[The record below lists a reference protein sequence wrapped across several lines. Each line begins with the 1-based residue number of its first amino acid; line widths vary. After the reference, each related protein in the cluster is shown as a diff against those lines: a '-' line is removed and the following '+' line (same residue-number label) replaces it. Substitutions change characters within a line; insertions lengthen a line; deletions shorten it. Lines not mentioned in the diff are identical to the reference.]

1 MARHAHKHSSSSTTN
16 AAKAVYRK
24 WGGWIES
31 LWLRVCGIVACT
43 NLQHPRSISHPR
55 TGLSFLPRTCG
66 GGALCQAFFAAQ
78 PILLDLMAA
87 EAPAAAAAATT
98 DKPEGMAEA
107 TETTVPSTPPVSHEE
122 GAAEEEEEGWETVG
136 SSKDKKPKEE
146 SKPASPSSSAAP
158 PSAPTTTTT
167 EHNEQDDDDSDD
179 ESSGGKDDDGVQLG
193 FVETIPPELQGKL
206 LFQDPDWDEWD
217 GGKVG
222 GKPIWLNPRD
232 LPSRALLDCAS
243 CQGPLSFIL
252 QIYCPLDEPAEAF
265 HRVLYVFAC
274 RKPRCYGKG
283 CAKVLRCQLPRKN
296 AFYAYDVGGSGKSR
310 KAALKEAREGR
321 EGLAAKTCEVCGQ
334 GADKV
339 CAGCKG
345 VSYCTR
351 AHQREGWK
359 AGHRHVCKGTGK
371 EKEEAE
377 KQCQEGEGGADATTT
392 NGAAAAA
399 AAATAAAAAAAAGEG
414 AAAAEAVAPAAQGDL
429 LAPPL
434 LSSSVFPEFE
444 IVIEEEKQEGGEG
457 GEEGKEDDGD
467 AALLKKYQDVV
478 VTEMD
483 DDARVGQKHLDEA
496 TGANSALKD
505 RQSLRFLAV
514 IGREPGQIL
523 RYARWND
530 KAPLWVSA
538 EDQPSIENDVPACE
552 RCGGRRAFE
561 FQVMPQL
568 LHYLGVDSQA
578 VFPSK
583 PGEGFRLGAM
593 DWGTLAVYT
602 CVKSCGSGG
611 EGGGE
616 GRYVEE
622 FVWRQKPM
630 A

>member
-1 MARHAHKHSSSSTTN
+1 
-16 AAKAVYRK
+16 
-24 WGGWIES
+24 
-31 LWLRVCGIVACT
+31 
-43 NLQHPRSISHPR
+43 
-55 TGLSFLPRTCG
+55 
-66 GGALCQAFFAAQ
+66 
-78 PILLDLMAA
+78 MAA
-87 EAPAAAAAATT
+87 EAAAAAATT
-98 DKPEGMAEA
+98 DKPDAMADA
-107 TETTVPSTPPVSHEE
+107 TQPAVPSTPPVSHEE
-122 GAAEEEEEGWETVG
+122 SVAAEEEEEDWETVG
-136 SSKDKKPKEE
+136 SSKGSSKEKRPKEE
-146 SKPASPSSSAAP
+146 SKQASPSSSDVP

-167 EHNEQDDDDSDD
+167 EDNEQDDDDSDD

-193 FVETIPPELQGKL
+193 FVESIPAELQGKL
-206 LFQDPDWDEWD
+206 LFQDPDWHEWD

-243 CQGPLSFIL
+243 CQDPLSFIL

-296 AFYAYDVGGSGKSR
+296 TFYAYEVGGSGKSR

-351 AHQREGWK
+351 AHQKEEWK
-359 AGHRHVCKGTGK
+359 ASHKYNCKGTRK
-371 EKEEAE
+371 EKEEVE
-377 KQCQEGEGGADATTT
+377 KQCQEGEAKTEATTN
-392 NGAAAAA
+392 NGS
-399 AAATAAAAAAAAGEG
+399 AAAGEAAGEGGG
-414 AAAAEAVAPAAQGDL
+414 AASVAAAVAVPDAQGDAS
-429 LAPPL
+429 APPL
-434 LSSSVFPEFE
+434 RSSSVFPEFE
-444 IVIEEEKQEGGEG
+444 IVIEEEKQEGGQG
-457 GEEGKEDDGD
+457 GGEGKEDDGD
-467 AALLKKYQDVV
+467 AALLKKYQEVV
-478 VTEMD
+478 VTETD

-496 TGANSALKD
+496 TGANPALKD
-505 RQSLRFLAV
+505 KQSLRFLAV

-530 KAPLWVSA
+530 KAPLWVSV
-538 EDQPSIENDVPACE
+538 EDQPSIDKDVPACE

-602 CVKSCGSGG
+602 CVRSCGGGG

-616 GRYVEE
+616 GGEGRYVED